1 MKLARFARSGLPPSY
16 GIVDDDEL
24 VVLAGDPI
32 FQGYETTG
40 ERVGLG
46 GVQLLAPVIPRSKVL
61 CIGKNFQAHVEEMGF
76 ERGEHDPLAFLKP
89 NTAVTGPGAPIVI
102 RAGVE
107 HVQPEGELAVV
118 IGRVGKDIPAENWLD
133 YVFGFTVGN
142 DVSGRALQRLEGQ
155 WARAKGYDTFC
166 PLGPVI
172 ETEYEWT
179 DARIETRING
189 ELVQRGEASEMLHG
203 VPEIVAFL
211 SSICTLLPGDVILTG
226 SPSGLRDL
234 AGGDAVSVSIDGIG
248 TLENVVVA
256 E

>member
-1 MKLARFARSGLPPSY
+1 MKLARFARAGQSPAY
-16 GIVDDDEL
+16 GVIDGREL
-24 VVLAGDPI
+24 VVLDGDPI
-32 FQGYETTG
+32 FQGFDTTG
-40 ERVGLG
+40 ERVALS

-61 CIGKNFQAHVEEMGF
+61 CIGKNFLAHVDEMGF
-76 ERGEHDPLAFLKP
+76 TPNVDEPLAFFKP
-89 NTAVTGPGAPIVI
+89 NTSVIGPSDAIVI
-102 RAGVE
+102 RQGVE

-118 IGRVGKDIPAENWLD
+118 IGRVAKDVSVENWLD
-133 YVFGFTVGN
+133 YVFGFTIGN
-142 DVSGRALQRLEGQ
+142 DISGRALQRLEGQ

-172 ETEYEWT
+172 ETEYDWT
-179 DARIETRING
+179 TASIETRING
-189 ELVQRGEASEMLHG
+189 EVAQKGDASEMLHG

-226 SPSGLRDL
+226 SPAGLKDL
-234 AGGDAVSVSIDGIG
+234 AGGDTVSVSISGIG